1 VAARGRTTAAEA
13 FARMAAQNKIGRMHT
28 PAEVAAAV
36 AMLLA
41 NPQRGC
47 VYDLDRAEPAFVDG
61 V

>member
-1 VAARGRTTAAEA
+1 
-13 FARMAAQNKIGRMHT
+13 MHT

-47 VYDLDRAEPAFVDG
+47 VYDLDRTEPAFVDG